1 MTGNLVRKF
10 GAKKKKEK
18 KEKATG
24 KDGSPAKGK
33 LTTSPAKGK
42 GPAKGTA
49 MKKPASA
56 KALSLP
62 KDEGLSL
69 EEKMDAF
76 QKKGNQSV
84 NEFLDSLTQPQRE
97 ALWGRFSRA
106 RESLKDP
113 ACEKMWNEHC
123 KGKGSDSTK
132 KQLLGVFLKSKGD
145 LKKNNIFQKELMS
158 MCEVYGTLAWCFL
171 HAISLAYL
179 LCCHIFLRQQ
189 GK

>member
-1 MTGNLVRKF
+1 MAPR
-10 GAKKKKEK
+10 KKKKK

-76 QKKGNQSV
+76 QKKGSQSV

-106 RESLKDP
+106 RSP
-113 ACEKMWNEHC
+113 
-123 KGKGSDSTK
+123 
-132 KQLLGVFLKSKGD
+132 
-145 LKKNNIFQKELMS
+145 
-158 MCEVYGTLAWCFL
+158 
-171 HAISLAYL
+171 
-179 LCCHIFLRQQ
+179 
-189 GK
+189 